1 MLSYANI
8 ATHKDNQPTALI
20 LTIGAKDYGWKSIFE
35 VKKEKK
41 KEKLNASF
49 RVFLLEVQIVN
60 IINKEEKKK
69 RSTQS
74 FLIRQETRSIKI
86 FTSCCLMQ
94 L

>member
-41 KEKLNASF
+41 KTEHTNIYHFHHKTQTSKYS
-49 RVFLLEVQIVN
+49 RHVFLCNYSISKQKKIH
-60 IINKEEKKK
+60 KK
-69 RSTQS
+69 RS
-74 FLIRQETRSIKI
+74 
-86 FTSCCLMQ
+86 
-94 L
+94 